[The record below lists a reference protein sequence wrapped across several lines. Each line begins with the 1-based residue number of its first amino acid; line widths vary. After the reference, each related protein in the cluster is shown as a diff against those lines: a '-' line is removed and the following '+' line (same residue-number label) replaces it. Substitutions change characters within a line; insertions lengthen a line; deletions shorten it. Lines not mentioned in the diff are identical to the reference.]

1 MGKIAIIKTMGE
13 EVEIEGE
20 VKKQE
25 NNVYYVIGH
34 VIFVICR
41 NAANQK
47 IWNRISWYGFRLWTK
62 KWVI

>member
-47 IWNRISWYGFRLWTK
+47 I
-62 KWVI
+62 